1 MSLLILKLENIFKI
15 ACVITGYWIIS
26 ISMVF
31 SNKYLVGNA
40 SSEMDKSLL
49 ISWMQCV
56 IATIFIVLF
65 HLVKCFRNL
74 CKNCSNSTVINLQGW
89 NTKEVLLMTVTFIC
103 MLTFNNLCL
112 KNVGVAFFQMARST
126 TILFVVFFSVT
137 LLQNPISIPVI
148 LSCLCIAVGFVLG
161 IDQEKMIGSP
171 SWLGIIFGVTT
182 SFFAALNGIMTK
194 KALDVVNHDTLQLTF
209 LCNLNASVLF
219 IPVLLSPGLLG
230 TTIHMLERGSFSIF
244 LLFTGILGLSMGWIS
259 ALQIDLTS
267 PVTHHISANSKAVI
281 QTFIAVVYQ
290 NEVKPFIWWISVVLV
305 AAGATCY
312 AILQLIEQN
321 KVYKSESLSKL

>member
-1 MSLLILKLENIFKI
+1 MSVSMGKLGNLFKI
-15 ACVITGYWIIS
+15 ASVITGYWIIS

-31 SNKYLVGNA
+31 SNKYLVGNT
-40 SSEMDKSLL
+40 SSEVDKSLL

-56 IATIFIVLF
+56 IATVFIVLL
-65 HLVKCFRNL
+65 HLMRYFL
-74 CKNCSNSTVINLQGW
+74 NCSNTTVVDLQGW
-89 NTKEVLLMTVTFIC
+89 NAREVLLMTVTFIC

-112 KNVGVAFFQMARST
+112 QHVGVAFFQMARST

-137 LLQNPISIPVI
+137 LLQNPVSIPVI

-161 IDQEKMIGSP
+161 IDQEKIIGSP
-171 SWLGIIFGVTT
+171 SSLGIIFGVTT

-194 KALDVVNHDTLQLTF
+194 KALGVVNHDTLQLTF

-219 IPVLLSPGLLG
+219 IPVLLIPGLLG
-230 TTIHMLERGSFSIF
+230 TTLHMLERASFSIF

-267 PVTHHISANSKAVI
+267 PVTHHISANSKAII
-281 QTFIAVVYQ
+281 QTCIAVVYHS
-290 NEVKPFIWWISVVLV
+290 EVKPFIWWISVFLV

-312 AILQLIEQN
+312 AILRLHEQN
-321 KVYKSESLSKL
+321 KGDKAESLSKP